1 MPRKIGKICCP
12 TACRKRLA
20 KRLPRDLTGKTGGEA
35 APRPDGKDLQ
45 RSGPRSLA
53 GKAAAEDAGQSAERL
68 VPRLAGCIRP
78 LVIGHAEGRHG
89 DGDGKKS
96 GRGRKEA

>member
-1 MPRKIGKICCP
+1 MTAEGLAERPGCLTGKE
-12 TACRKRLA
+12 CRRE
-20 KRLPRDLTGKTGGEA
+20 RRPGDLTGKI
-35 APRPDGKDLQ
+35 
-45 RSGPRSLA
+45 
-53 GKAAAEDAGQSAERL
+53 AAEDAGQSAERL
-68 VPRLAGCIRP
+68 VPRLVGCIRP